1 MRIEKNEPLGH
12 VIQILDKFTLIVDT
26 GKPRLSIGDSIQVYQ
41 LGDPI
46 YDLNG
51 NELCKYV
58 FVKDTLRVI
67 DVQDK
72 YSVCKK
78 DKNITKKTSPLLA
91 LSPLLEA
98 TYTEKEAL
106 HVSPTDIKP
115 LSNIDPQIVIGD
127 FIKLA

>member
-78 DKNITKKTSPLLA
+78 DKNIAKKTSPLLA
-91 LSPLLEA
+91 LSPLLET

-115 LSNIDPQIVIGD
+115 LGNIDPQIVIGD